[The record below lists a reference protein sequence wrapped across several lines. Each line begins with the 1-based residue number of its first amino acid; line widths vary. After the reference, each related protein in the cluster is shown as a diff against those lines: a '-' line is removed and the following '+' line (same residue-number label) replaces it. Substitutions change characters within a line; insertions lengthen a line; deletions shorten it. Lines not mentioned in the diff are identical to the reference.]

1 MPNRKT
7 NGGNIITLPHVAD
20 REIPVGRSRSSLG
33 NADDPRVAE
42 GMRLVRSFMAIEDA
56 QTRASILR
64 IVEDIAEHSPL
75 FKK

>member
-7 NGGNIITLPHVAD
+7 NGGNVFTLPHGAE
-20 REIPVGRSRSSLG
+20 REIPVGGRSSLG

-64 IVEDIAEHSPL
+64 IVEDIAAHSPL

>member
-7 NGGNIITLPHVAD
+7 SDSNIFTLPHAAG
-20 REIPVGRSRSSLG
+20 REIPSVGRTSLG
-33 NADDPRVAE
+33 SAHDPRVAE

-64 IVEDIAEHSPL
+64 IVEEIADHSPL

>member
-7 NGGNIITLPHVAD
+7 NDTNVFKLPHVAG
-20 REIPVGRSRSSLG
+20 REIPVGGRSLG
-33 NADDPRVAE
+33 SADDPRVAE